1 MQSQLWVS
9 TYIFTGIIW
18 TNQQKHTV
26 YLTVQAA
33 ASDDPAV
40 QRLAHNTEALVFLGT
55 PHRGSAVAKLKQHT
69 QLIFS
74 PTVEVKELEENSAYL
89 LKLHADFELY
99 MAHHNRR
106 MRILSVAEG
115 EPTRLTTF
123 KFPFHIVQ
131 EQSARLPMG
140 EHYVLNVDHLGLS
153 KPMYRQSFL
162 YQRILAVVSDVL
174 NAEQHRKLEME
185 ANSGTTKAKIM
196 HKTTSRKDDKANNV
210 DTF

>member
-1 MQSQLWVS
+1 M
-9 TYIFTGIIW
+9 
-18 TNQQKHTV
+18 
-26 YLTVQAA
+26 QAA
-33 ASDDPAV
+33 ASSDPAV
-40 QRLAHNTEALVFLGT
+40 QRLADNTEAFVFLGT

-69 QLIFS
+69 QLILS
-74 PTVEVKELEENSAYL
+74 PTVEVKELEEDSAYL
-89 LKLHADFELY
+89 LSLHADFERY
-99 MAHHNRR
+99 MAQHKRG

-131 EQSARLPMG
+131 EQSARLPVG

-174 NAEQHRKLEME
+174 DAEQRRQRDEE
-185 ANSGTTKAKIM
+185 AKSNAKKAGLSQKATAFENIADHGGT
-196 HKTTSRKDDKANNV
+196 
-210 DTF
+210 F